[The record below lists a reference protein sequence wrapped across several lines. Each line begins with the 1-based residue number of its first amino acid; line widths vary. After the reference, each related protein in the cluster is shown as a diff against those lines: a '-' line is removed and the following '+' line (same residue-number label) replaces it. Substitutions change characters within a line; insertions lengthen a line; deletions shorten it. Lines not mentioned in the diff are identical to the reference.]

1 VDDTPVKIKVE
12 GIGARGVSLAGH
24 LTRLRIAVEAG
35 VLRTLGWKRKIRSLL
50 AALLFSAAAL
60 RAADSPWQMGRI
72 VDVETS
78 TTKPPVWIVN
88 TPIPDDR
95 ALYTI
100 RVHVGSRIYQGTYT
114 LDRGHQAPPTEWAPH
129 APVLAQFVGNTMV
142 LKAPVGKDYR
152 LRVVYS
158 RGAPKMDPWS
168 AEEIGA
174 HQLPSANKEDAS
186 RSLIGFDDKSKS
198 GSPPTERPA
207 TAATPAEEP
216 PTGMV
221 TISSM
226 PYLAEVFVDGMSMG
240 YTPAKLKLPPG
251 KHSLRCEKHGYK
263 TWTKDVTVT
272 ADTELTIDATL
283 SLGHK

>member
-1 VDDTPVKIKVE
+1 M
-12 GIGARGVSLAGH
+12 GAHGVSLASR
-24 LTRLRIAVEAG
+24 LARLRIAVEAG
-35 VLRTLGWKRKIRSLL
+35 VLRTLGCKWKIRSLL

-60 RAADSPWQMGRI
+60 HAADSPWQMGRI

-100 RVHVGSRIYQGTYT
+100 RVHVGTRIYQGTYT
-114 LDRGHQAPPTEWAPH
+114 LDRGHQPPPSEWAPH

-142 LKAPVGKDYR
+142 LKAQVGKDYR

-158 RGAPKMDPWS
+158 KGAPKMDPWS
-168 AEEIGA
+168 AEEIAA
-174 HQLPSANKEDAS
+174 HQPPSNNKEDAT
-186 RSLIGFDDKSKS
+186 RSMIGFDDQSKS
-198 GSPPTERPA
+198 GSPPAERPA
-207 TAATPAEEP
+207 TAADEP
-216 PTGMV
+216 PTGLV

-226 PYLAEVFVDGMSMG
+226 PYLAEVFVDGVSAG
-240 YTPAKLKLPPG
+240 YTPAKLKLAPG

-263 TWTKDVTVT
+263 PWTKEITVT

>member
-1 VDDTPVKIKVE
+1 M
-12 GIGARGVSLAGH
+12 
-24 LTRLRIAVEAG
+24 
-35 VLRTLGWKRKIRSLL
+35 
-50 AALLFSAAAL
+50 
-60 RAADSPWQMGRI
+60 AADSPWQMGRI

-100 RVHVGSRIYQGTYT
+100 RVHVGNRIYQGTYT

-158 RGAPKMDPWS
+158 KGAAKMDPWS
-168 AEEIGA
+168 AEEIAA
-174 HQLPSANKEDAS
+174 HQPPSANKEDSA
-186 RSLIGFDDKSKS
+186 RSMIGFDDQPKS
-198 GSPPTERPA
+198 GTPPTERPA

-216 PTGMV
+216 PTGLV

-226 PYLAEVFVDGMSMG
+226 PYLAEVFVDGVSMG
-240 YTPAKLKLPPG
+240 YTPAKLKLAPG
-251 KHSLRCEKHGYK
+251 KHSLRCEKHGYNP
-263 TWTKDVTVT
+263 WTKDVTVT
-272 ADTELTIDATL
+272 ADTELTLDATL
-283 SLGHK
+283 VLAGHK